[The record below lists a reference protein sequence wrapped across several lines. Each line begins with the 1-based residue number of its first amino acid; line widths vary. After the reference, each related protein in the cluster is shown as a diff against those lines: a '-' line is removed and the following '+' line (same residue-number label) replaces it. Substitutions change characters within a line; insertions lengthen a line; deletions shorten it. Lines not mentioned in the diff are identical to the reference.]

1 MKETVVSIFISTPN
15 MSDTIIGC
23 GSDLSNHFT
32 KSQYNL
38 SDIFEAIEGVDGV
51 WQSGMIPDGGRFPV
65 NSGFAA
71 RVTTIAQQ
79 RLGIDDI
86 NLWQAM
92 DASLSDCAATCSPPT
107 AIVDFGN
114 AQHNWYRLMNIA
126 YNTKP
131 YCLTQL
137 YANHLNAPEQIAQVY
152 KDLKFISM
160 DVMDEFNR
168 NNYVGLSAYRWMGYD
183 PAGGTPALL
192 QQQWRFATDA
202 NGFIDTK
209 YIILAPT
216 VNPNYI
222 AMLSTDEL
230 NQIRNRGIPIGT
242 FPVDG
247 EIPLMTDYQAFSD
260 MPLYDTNRRQDNR
273 FRAPVVLNPEY
284 KATTSYAGYNLKN
297 DFFALRYFWTTTE
310 PGYPNGVLKRV
321 FQWSNQAMSE
331 GCWSNVNES
340 YETADFQLNIPFSEM
355 HEVFRLQSGE
365 TPLSAG
371 SGTNFQALASPWNGT
386 WRWINEINEYTPCN
400 QDRDI
405 GYWRMNLRKA
415 ARPVQFGTR
424 GHVLLTRRNPIR
436 GITRNCQTLGAPTSS
451 YASCNT
457 CPPVDFYPPPL
468 VDRWT
473 CGGFNASGVCA
484 PV

>member
-1 MKETVVSIFISTPN
+1 
-15 MSDTIIGC
+15 MSDSIIGC
-23 GSDLSNHFT
+23 SADLSNHFT
-32 KSQYNL
+32 KSQYVL
-38 SDIFEAIEGVDGV
+38 SDIFETIEGVDGV
-51 WQSGMIPDGGRFPV
+51 WNGMIKDGGRFPV
-65 NSGFAA
+65 NSGFAS
-71 RVTTIAQQ
+71 RVTTLAQQ

-92 DASLSDCAATCSPPT
+92 DASLTDCRATCAPPT

-114 AQHNWYRLMNIA
+114 AEHQWYRLMNIA
-126 YNTKP
+126 YNTRP

-152 KDLKFISM
+152 KDLKFVSM

-168 NNYVGLSAYRWMGYD
+168 NNYVGLSAYRWLGYD
-183 PAGGTPALL
+183 PGNANPGLL
-192 QQQWRFATDA
+192 SQQWRFATDA

-216 VNPNYI
+216 VNPNFI
-222 AMLSTDEL
+222 AMISTDEL

-242 FPVDG
+242 YSPDG
-247 EIPLMTDYQAFSD
+247 EIPLLTDYQTFSD

-273 FRAPVVLNPEY
+273 FRAPVVLNPDY
-284 KATTSYAGYNLKN
+284 VATTHYAGYGLKN
-297 DFFALRYFWTTTE
+297 DYFALRYYWTLTD
-310 PGYPNGVLKRV
+310 PLYPNGVLKRV

-331 GCWSNVNES
+331 GCWSNVNEA
-340 YETADFQLNIPFSEM
+340 YENAPYQISIPFSSM
-355 HEVFRLQSGE
+355 AEVFMLQNGE

-386 WRWINEINEYTPCN
+386 WTWKNEINEYTPCN

-424 GHVLLTRRNPIR
+424 GNILLHRRFPVR
-436 GITRNCQTLGAPTSS
+436 GITRSCETLVEPVSS
-451 YASCNT
+451 YASCDT

-468 VDRWT
+468 IDRWT
-473 CGGFNASGVCA
+473 CGGFNAGGICA

>member
-1 MKETVVSIFISTPN
+1 
-15 MSDTIIGC
+15 MSDSIITC
-23 GSDLSNHFT
+23 GSDLSNNFT
-32 KSQYNL
+32 KAQYHL
-38 SDIFEAIEGVDGV
+38 DDIFETIEGVDGV
-51 WQSGMIPDGGRFPV
+51 WQGMIKDGGRFPI

-79 RLGIDDI
+79 RLGIDDL

-92 DASLSDCAATCSPPT
+92 DASLSDCKATCSPPT
-107 AIVDFGN
+107 AILDFSN
-114 AQHNWYRLMNIA
+114 AQNQWYRLMNIA
-126 YNTKP
+126 YNTRP

-152 KDLKFISM
+152 KDLKFVTM
-160 DVMDEFNR
+160 DVLDEFDR

-183 PAGGTPALL
+183 PSAAQGGNPGLL
-192 QQQWRFATDA
+192 QGQWRFNTDV
-202 NGFIDTK
+202 NGNIDTR

-216 VNPNYI
+216 VNPNNI

-242 FPVDG
+242 YAPTG
-247 EIPLMTDYQAFSD
+247 EIPLVTDYQTFSD

-273 FRAPVVLNPEY
+273 FRAPVVLNPDY
-284 KATTSYAGYNLKN
+284 VATTTYAGYTLEN
-297 DFFALRYFWTTTE
+297 DYFALRYYWTLKD
-310 PGYPNGVLKRV
+310 PLFPNGVLKRV
-321 FQWSNQAMSE
+321 FQWSNQQMSE
-331 GCWSNVNES
+331 GCWSNVNEA
-340 YETADFQLNIPFSEM
+340 YETAPYQISIPWSSAAD
-355 HEVFRLQSGE
+355 VFMLQSGE

-371 SGTNFQALASPWNGT
+371 SGVDFQAKASPWNGT

-424 GHVLLTRRNPIR
+424 GNILLHRRYPVR
-436 GITRNCQTLGAPTSS
+436 GITRSCDTLLEPTSP
-451 YASCNT
+451 YANCVSCA
-457 CPPVDFYPPPL
+457 PVDFFPPPL
-468 VDRWT
+468 LTRWT
-473 CGGFNASGVCA
+473 CGGFNASGLCA
-484 PV
+484 PNPK